1 MMPPYGE
8 MSPAI
13 SNGRI
18 TAKWTTFIVVWA
30 TCTVLVLV
38 PFRMQLAWRVA
49 IVSHY
54 AALLVVLETYALQ

>member
-1 MMPPYGE
+1 MDY
-8 MSPAI
+8 
-13 SNGRI
+13 
-18 TAKWTTFIVVWA
+18 IVVWA

-38 PFRMQLAWRVA
+38 PFRMQLGWRVA